1 MKLYYSPGACSLSPH
16 IVLREAGLPFDLVRV
31 DVKTKKLADGGD
43 YFAVNPKGQV
53 PALVLD
59 DGDVL
64 TEGPVIVQFVA
75 DTAGNTKLAPAAG
88 SRARLRLQEWLNYIT
103 SELHK
108 TFAPLFRPDTPTE
121 FKTIAKANLM
131 RQFVYLDKA
140 LAGKDYLLGKDFS
153 AADAYLFTIMNW
165 RKFHHLDIAQFPNL
179 TAYLDR
185 VAARP
190 KVKEAMQAE
199 GLLKAA

>member
-53 PALVLD
+53 PALLLD

-108 TFAPLFRPDTPTE
+108 TFAPLFRPDTPAE
-121 FKTIAKANLM
+121 FKAIAKANLM
-131 RQFVYLDKA
+131 RQFAYLDKA

-165 RKFHHLDIAQFPNL
+165 RKFHHLDIAQFPTL

-199 GLLKAA
+199 GLLKAT